1 MQMTNHMVS
10 HSPVFG
16 QNLRGTR
23 GSHAMQNPRSP
34 TPTGTAHAQNYYRPI
49 QSPLTVSYS
58 GPRPYRAP
66 SFSPVPV
73 QHVNAASS
81 YPEYVFNNRMTP
93 SRMTPSRMTPG
104 RMTPLQPPSPAFELA
119 PRYEY
124 VGVPLE
130 PPQPS
135 NSYVIYNTCDDE
147 NALSTAEIIERQSQ
161 DYVDE
166 QLAQFEQNTI
176 AKLQGKLR
184 MQYIHY
190 LTGDLRISSID
201 LINYIVCLECVRVA
215 PSANFIS

>member
-1 MQMTNHMVS
+1 M
-10 HSPVFG
+10 
-16 QNLRGTR
+16 RGTR
-23 GSHAMQNPRSP
+23 GSHVMQSARSP
-34 TPTGTAHAQNYYRPI
+34 TPTGTAQAQNFYRPI

-66 SFSPVPV
+66 SFSPAPV
-73 QHVNAASS
+73 QHVNAAPL
-81 YPEYVFNNRMTP
+81 YPEYVYNNNRMTP

-104 RMTPLQPPSPAFELA
+104 RMTPGRMTPLQAPSPAFELA

-130 PPQPS
+130 PPS
-135 NSYVIYNTCDDE
+135 NSYIIYDTGDDE

-176 AKLQGKLR
+176 AKLQGKRLKVN
-184 MQYIHY
+184 
-190 LTGDLRISSID
+190 LIS
-201 LINYIVCLECVRVA
+201 
-215 PSANFIS
+215 F

>member
-1 MQMTNHMVS
+1 MPMTNNFTS
-10 HSPVFG
+10 NSPVFG
-16 QNLRGTR
+16 QNLRGSR
-23 GSHAMQNPRSP
+23 GSHVMQHPRSP
-34 TPTGTAHAQNYYRPI
+34 TPTGTAQAQNFYRPI

-66 SFSPVPV
+66 SFSPVPM
-73 QHVNAASS
+73 QHVNAAQS
-81 YPEYVFNNRMTP
+81 YPEYIYNNNRMTP
-93 SRMTPSRMTPG
+93 SRMTPNRMTPG

-130 PPQPS
+130 PPS
-135 NSYVIYNTCDDE
+135 NSYVIYDTGDDE

-176 AKLQGKLR
+176 AKLQGKFKVNL
-184 MQYIHY
+184 
-190 LTGDLRISSID
+190 IS
-201 LINYIVCLECVRVA
+201 
-215 PSANFIS
+215 F